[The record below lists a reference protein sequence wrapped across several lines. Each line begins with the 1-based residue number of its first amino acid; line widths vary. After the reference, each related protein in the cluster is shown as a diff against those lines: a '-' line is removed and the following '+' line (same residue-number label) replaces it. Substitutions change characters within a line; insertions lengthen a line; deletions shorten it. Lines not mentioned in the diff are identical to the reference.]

1 MLKRPAFVHIK
12 INSLSTK
19 PASHQGITYFSCINK
34 WFGYN
39 RSYENDKD
47 NLLAI
52 TLKFKVIYKQFDK
65 SPNIVVTYIKLLFNN
80 LIPQL
85 RIDNFCSLV

>member
-19 PASHQGITYFSCINK
+19 PASHQGITYFPCINK

-52 TLKFKVIYKQFDK
+52 NQRKRFVTTYCSHRHKK
-65 SPNIVVTYIKLLFNN
+65 STQNRY
-80 LIPQL
+80 
-85 RIDNFCSLV
+85 